1 MFMKSRVRH
10 SATIKFIQLLLGTL
24 FLALPPII
32 VWLSIERSRT
42 QIFEENISTIEKKLF
57 RKIQSLEQA
66 VNPVF
71 EIYHDLGMFLHKVH
85 GRGNQITRLKIK
97 NQIFEKINPFLAT
110 VHRRYGFNTEVSGII
125 EQNNGLKKIR
135 YVNDQSAPTRLDNI
149 TDYMFQL
156 NTLNK
161 KLSVSQ
167 KAELVKK
174 LKIEMQTRLPG
185 FFDLRQIEKDGFRI
199 KNFVYRQ
206 KNRVYL
212 LINVRYQSFYM
223 LNLLFDFSGLSQK
236 HIARMKSRNW
246 KDDNIGLAFVAD
258 AGAKKR
264 VFVSNRLRSKELEL
278 KRALNRLKQ
287 LPNKFATFRVEKELF
302 VVSAQSPQKDFRLML
317 SAGLPEKEKETELQL
332 LLSLLCLISVFLWQ
346 ILAAKLIF
354 DRTPKISIS
363 VFIITLF
370 IIVSLLPLVSSIYLA
385 NEFVISNFKA
395 EKNLAANQLQ
405 KELTGLDLKTMDKF
419 RNTLNQV
426 KTLTSIKDIEN
437 FAQADRKN
445 GLKNLLIKTLEHL
458 CIRKHEPLVAE
469 IWVYDRQSR
478 FECFEWNPEKRIFE
492 QASQIDPLLTDV
504 MKPRMN
510 ELLNTSNKNAKTQNN
525 QLEIDELKL
534 EIINDLFLNLF
545 GQRTYFSLKEN
556 IGTLIEM
563 VTFFDKNFF
572 LSLPIKQNGKVEY
585 IFTYMID
592 SQSLKRHFP
601 TEDLS
606 ENPENLSFLLFGT
619 GSFFKT
625 VPEDLGYY
633 EENHPAMLELAQK
646 SQSTKYRLEDQQE
659 KLPNA
664 PIILAQPAHYSDYV
678 MVAKKP
684 TKNLSRLRAELKNQV
699 VKATLAFFVFML
711 LVSILTSRYFLIP
724 IRALTSA
731 TREIIAENFKVRLP
745 ENHPDEFAK
754 MAATFNKMAR
764 SLEEGKLLSTFV
776 SSSLNEELEDQN
788 LSYKNPAT
796 RKNVT
801 VVFSGIKGFKD
812 FSKSNDA
819 QTIFEAMQS
828 HLEAAAEICAK
839 FNGEIDKM
847 IEDKVMLVFEDEPA
861 KSSAERAIEAALN
874 LKSAVKVTS
883 NLNLAIGINSGEV
896 VSGFMGSEKVRL
908 SKTVVGDPVN
918 LAARLAAIAEKEANG
933 AIVVSGRTLSASDK
947 NYSHQQLEQNKV
959 KGKTQSV
966 EIFLLKS

>member
-1 MFMKSRVRH
+1 
-10 SATIKFIQLLLGTL
+10 
-24 FLALPPII
+24 
-32 VWLSIERSRT
+32 
-42 QIFEENISTIEKKLF
+42 
-57 RKIQSLEQA
+57 
-66 VNPVF
+66 
-71 EIYHDLGMFLHKVH
+71 
-85 GRGNQITRLKIK
+85 
-97 NQIFEKINPFLAT
+97 
-110 VHRRYGFNTEVSGII
+110 
-125 EQNNGLKKIR
+125 
-135 YVNDQSAPTRLDNI
+135 
-149 TDYMFQL
+149 
-156 NTLNK
+156 
-161 KLSVSQ
+161 
-167 KAELVKK
+167 
-174 LKIEMQTRLPG
+174 
-185 FFDLRQIEKDGFRI
+185 
-199 KNFVYRQ
+199 
-206 KNRVYL
+206 
-212 LINVRYQSFYM
+212 
-223 LNLLFDFSGLSQK
+223 
-236 HIARMKSRNW
+236 
-246 KDDNIGLAFVAD
+246 
-258 AGAKKR
+258 
-264 VFVSNRLRSKELEL
+264 
-278 KRALNRLKQ
+278 
-287 LPNKFATFRVEKELF
+287 
-302 VVSAQSPQKDFRLML
+302 
-317 SAGLPEKEKETELQL
+317 
-332 LLSLLCLISVFLWQ
+332 
-346 ILAAKLIF
+346 
-354 DRTPKISIS
+354 
-363 VFIITLF
+363 
-370 IIVSLLPLVSSIYLA
+370 
-385 NEFVISNFKA
+385 
-395 EKNLAANQLQ
+395 
-405 KELTGLDLKTMDKF
+405 
-419 RNTLNQV
+419 
-426 KTLTSIKDIEN
+426 
-437 FAQADRKN
+437 
-445 GLKNLLIKTLEHL
+445 
-458 CIRKHEPLVAE
+458 
-469 IWVYDRQSR
+469 
-478 FECFEWNPEKRIFE
+478 
-492 QASQIDPLLTDV
+492 
-504 MKPRMN
+504 
-510 ELLNTSNKNAKTQNN
+510 
-525 QLEIDELKL
+525 
-534 EIINDLFLNLF
+534 
-545 GQRTYFSLKEN
+545 
-556 IGTLIEM
+556 
-563 VTFFDKNFF
+563 
-572 LSLPIKQNGKVEY
+572 
-585 IFTYMID
+585 
-592 SQSLKRHFP
+592 
-601 TEDLS
+601 
-606 ENPENLSFLLFGT
+606 
-619 GSFFKT
+619 
-625 VPEDLGYY
+625 
-633 EENHPAMLELAQK
+633 
-646 SQSTKYRLEDQQE
+646 
-659 KLPNA
+659 
-664 PIILAQPAHYSDYV
+664 